1 MENTADAIGF
11 LSVIV
16 RTANGAI
23 PIEGAIVNVYE
34 NRETKNGNGDF
45 TNANGYLLYTARTNS
60 SGQAEKIAL
69 PTKSSALSQ
78 EPGNERPFMSYNV
91 FASKEG
97 YFDSDV
103 INVPVFQG
111 ITSLQP
117 INLIP
122 LSEYS
127 SPKDFTPSYDSRF
140 VEIPDTNL

>member
-1 MENTADAIGF
+1 MENTNDNIGF

-16 RTANGAI
+16 RTANGAL
-23 PIEGAIVNVYE
+23 PIEGATINIYE
-34 NRETKNGNGDF
+34 NRETKNGNGDSTF
-45 TNANGYLLYTARTNS
+45 ANGYLLYTTKTNA

-69 PTKSSALSQ
+69 PTKSSSLSLT
-78 EPGNERPFMSYNV
+78 PGNERPFMSYNV

-103 INVPVFQG
+103 INAPVFQG

-140 VEIPDTNL
+140 VEIPDTDL